1 MSIEILVLLGA
12 LCVATAVNV
21 LSALL
26 LRSLVQ
32 RLVTSVIAYRP
43 TRTADA
49 NIDPPPLHEGRSP
62 LQDVFQQYSK
72 LTGRMADIIFQLTE
86 SRQGER
92 DMVLGAARAIQQ
104 EASLAVAAQAGS
116 VVTPAQAGSV
126 VAADL
131 GVTPPVE
138 RS

>member
-1 MSIEILVLLGA
+1 MSIEILILLGA
-12 LCVATAVNV
+12 LCLTTAFNV
-21 LSALL
+21 MSTLV
-26 LRSLVQ
+26 LRSLAQ
-32 RLVTSVIAYRP
+32 RLVTGMIAYRP
-43 TRTADA
+43 GRAADA
-49 NIDPPPLHEGRSP
+49 RIEPLALHEAPSP

-86 SRQGER
+86 SRQGAR
-92 DMVLGAARAIQQ
+92 DAALVAVRSIQE
-104 EASLAVAAQAGS
+104 EARLAAAAQGAGL
-116 VVTPAQAGSV
+116 

>member
-1 MSIEILVLLGA
+1 MSIEIFILLGA
-12 LCVATAVNV
+12 LCLTTAFNV
-21 LSALL
+21 MSTMV
-26 LRSLVQ
+26 LRSLAQ
-32 RLVTSVIAYRP
+32 RLVTGMIAYRP
-43 TRTADA
+43 GRAA
-49 NIDPPPLHEGRSP
+49 EARIEPLPPHEAPSP

-104 EASLAVAAQAGS
+104 EASLAVAAQAGN
-116 VVTPAQAGSV
+116 A

-138 RS
+138 KS